1 MEGRRDL
8 KKKWEFTEKEY
19 MEIYQIFKKISRPE
33 NVPTF
38 DRFKLNID
46 KFIELTYDAYI
57 PNIGSKDEA
66 FIKWVNL
73 LVIEKLPVYIL
84 ELLIAGMLTHKY

>member
-33 NVPTF
+33 NIPTF

-66 FIKWVNL
+66 FIKWVNFFGNR
-73 LVIEKLPVYIL
+73 E
-84 ELLIAGMLTHKY
+84 IASSYFRAVDSWHAYT